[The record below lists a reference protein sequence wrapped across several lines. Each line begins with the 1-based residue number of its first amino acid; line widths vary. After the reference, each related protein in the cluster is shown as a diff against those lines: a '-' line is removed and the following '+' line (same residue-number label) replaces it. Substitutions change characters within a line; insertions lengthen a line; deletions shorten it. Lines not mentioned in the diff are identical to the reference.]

1 MESPDEL
8 RRAAVDVVAPSD
20 ASASEAD
27 EIIDLTDIVERGEIP
42 AENGFRKENTDTG
55 LELEKSEALSLD
67 VLMADLRSG
76 QSTAP
81 NGAVEE
87 FDLDSLLDG
96 VMSQKES
103 AKEASAS
110 QGNVLKGES
119 DMLASD
125 DGKNS
130 AEDDEFDALLQD
142 IVGEIEPSPGAP
154 SDEGGEDEIGL
165 DDLDSLLTSLGGGAP
180 KSVSAASGAKEQ
192 GETQPRGGET
202 SAGSTHSPHSDDE
215 SSSDLSLDELD
226 NLLDSFEVPG
236 VDTSLSSKDE
246 KISERVGSRQEKT
259 VAASSRAAG
268 KNEPVFDPSSDE
280 SSQEVEDGGGLE
292 DLDQLLDTLMTNEP
306 EKRMVSPEPAGEMQ
320 RAVSSVV
327 PEEMKEVFSGS
338 EKPRV
343 VPREKRE
350 AVIQKSDELNLDI
363 FSRELTAIKS
373 TCEAALAE
381 AGARMTELEAR
392 LREEQEKTS
401 RISTLAERLDLVD
414 SRLEEMGKE
423 LGQVLASEK
432 SGAEP
437 DEAAIRAVV
446 ARELMSEDHMPPYAA
461 ALAERLDLVD
471 SRLEEMGKELGQ
483 VLASGKSGAEPDE
496 AAIRAVVAQELMSED
511 HMPPYAAALAERLDL
526 VDSRL
531 EEMGKELGQVLA
543 SEKSGAEP
551 DEAAIRAVVAQELMS
566 EDHMPPY
573 VAALEARLNAV
584 DSCLEELGQAL
595 ASEKV
600 GTEPDEEAIQ
610 AIVVR
615 ELMNESNTPS
625 YVVTL
630 TERLDAVDSRMEEL
644 RQALASEKAGKEP
657 DEKAIQAIVT
667 RELMSDS
674 NTPPYVEGMVN
685 ELVNFEN
692 RIIALENRLEKQESS
707 SEKAAAEA
715 AARVIREEMSAMFAE
730 LGQSE

>member
-363 FSRELTAIKS
+363 FSRELAAIKS

-423 LGQVLASEK
+423 LGQVLASE
-432 SGAEP
+432 
-437 DEAAIRAVV
+437 
-446 ARELMSEDHMPPYAA
+446 
-461 ALAERLDLVD
+461 
-471 SRLEEMGKELGQ
+471 
-483 VLASGKSGAEPDE
+483 KSGAEPDE

>member
-363 FSRELTAIKS
+363 FSRELAAIKS

-446 ARELMSEDHMPPYAA
+446 A
-461 ALAERLDLVD
+461 
-471 SRLEEMGKELGQ
+471 
-483 VLASGKSGAEPDE
+483 
-496 AAIRAVVAQELMSED
+496 QELMSED

-531 EEMGKELGQVLA
+531 EGMGKELGQVLA

>member
-1 MESPDEL
+1 
-8 RRAAVDVVAPSD
+8 
-20 ASASEAD
+20 
-27 EIIDLTDIVERGEIP
+27 
-42 AENGFRKENTDTG
+42 
-55 LELEKSEALSLD
+55 
-67 VLMADLRSG
+67 
-76 QSTAP
+76 
-81 NGAVEE
+81 
-87 FDLDSLLDG
+87 
-96 VMSQKES
+96 
-103 AKEASAS
+103 
-110 QGNVLKGES
+110 
-119 DMLASD
+119 
-125 DGKNS
+125 
-130 AEDDEFDALLQD
+130 
-142 IVGEIEPSPGAP
+142 
-154 SDEGGEDEIGL
+154 
-165 DDLDSLLTSLGGGAP
+165 
-180 KSVSAASGAKEQ
+180 
-192 GETQPRGGET
+192 
-202 SAGSTHSPHSDDE
+202 
-215 SSSDLSLDELD
+215 
-226 NLLDSFEVPG
+226 
-236 VDTSLSSKDE
+236 
-246 KISERVGSRQEKT
+246 
-259 VAASSRAAG
+259 
-268 KNEPVFDPSSDE
+268 
-280 SSQEVEDGGGLE
+280 
-292 DLDQLLDTLMTNEP
+292 MTNEP

-363 FSRELTAIKS
+363 FSRELAAIKS

-446 ARELMSEDHMPPYAA
+446 A
-461 ALAERLDLVD
+461 
-471 SRLEEMGKELGQ
+471 
-483 VLASGKSGAEPDE
+483 
-496 AAIRAVVAQELMSED
+496 QELMSED

-531 EEMGKELGQVLA
+531 EGMGKELGQVLA

>member
-363 FSRELTAIKS
+363 FSRELAAIKS

-446 ARELMSEDHMPPYAA
+446 AQELMSEDNMPPYAA
-461 ALAERLDLVD
+461 ALAERLDMVD
-471 SRLEEMGKELGQ
+471 SRLEG
-483 VLASGKSGAEPDE
+483 
-496 AAIRAVVAQELMSED
+496 
-511 HMPPYAAALAERLDL
+511 
-526 VDSRL
+526 
-531 EEMGKELGQVLA
+531 MGKELGQVLA

>member
-1 MESPDEL
+1 M
-8 RRAAVDVVAPSD
+8 
-20 ASASEAD
+20 
-27 EIIDLTDIVERGEIP
+27 
-42 AENGFRKENTDTG
+42 
-55 LELEKSEALSLD
+55 
-67 VLMADLRSG
+67 
-76 QSTAP
+76 
-81 NGAVEE
+81 
-87 FDLDSLLDG
+87 
-96 VMSQKES
+96 
-103 AKEASAS
+103 
-110 QGNVLKGES
+110 
-119 DMLASD
+119 
-125 DGKNS
+125 
-130 AEDDEFDALLQD
+130 
-142 IVGEIEPSPGAP
+142 
-154 SDEGGEDEIGL
+154 
-165 DDLDSLLTSLGGGAP
+165 
-180 KSVSAASGAKEQ
+180 
-192 GETQPRGGET
+192 
-202 SAGSTHSPHSDDE
+202 
-215 SSSDLSLDELD
+215 
-226 NLLDSFEVPG
+226 DSFEVPG

-363 FSRELTAIKS
+363 FSRELAAIKS

-414 SRLEEMGKE
+414 SRLEE
-423 LGQVLASEK
+423 
-432 SGAEP
+432 
-437 DEAAIRAVV
+437 R
-446 ARELMSEDHMPPYAA
+446 
-461 ALAERLDLVD
+461 
-471 SRLEEMGKELGQ
+471 
-483 VLASGKSGAEPDE
+483 
-496 AAIRAVVAQELMSED
+496 
-511 HMPPYAAALAERLDL
+511 
-526 VDSRL
+526 
-531 EEMGKELGQVLA
+531 GKELGQVLA

>member
-20 ASASEAD
+20 SEAD
-27 EIIDLTDIVERGEIP
+27 EIIDLTDIVEQGEIP
-42 AENGFRKENTDTG
+42 AENGLRKENTDTG

-67 VLMADLRSG
+67 VLMADLRSDE
-76 QSTAP
+76 SAAP
-81 NGAVEE
+81 NGGAEE

-103 AKEASAS
+103 AKAASAR
-110 QGNVLKGES
+110 QGNVLQGGS

-125 DGKNS
+125 DEK
-130 AEDDEFDALLQD
+130 AIVEDDEFDALLQD
-142 IVGEIEPSPGAP
+142 IVGEIEPSPAEP

-165 DDLDSLLTSLGGGAP
+165 DDLDSLLTSLGGGAESL
-180 KSVSAASGAKEQ
+180 SVASSGKEH
-192 GETQPRGGET
+192 GKTQAGGGE
-202 SAGSTHSPHSDDE
+202 SSSDFPHSSHSADE

-236 VDTSLSSKDE
+236 ANASLSPEDK
-246 KISERVGSRQEKT
+246 KISERVGSQQKKT
-259 VAASSRAAG
+259 VAAPSRAAG
-268 KNEPVFDPSSDE
+268 KNEPVFDASSDE
-280 SSQEVEDGGGLE
+280 SLREAEDGEGLE
-292 DLDQLLDTLMTNEP
+292 DLDQLLDTLMANEP
-306 EKRMVSPEPAGEMQ
+306 EKRMAPPEPAGETQ
-320 RAVSSVV
+320 RAVSAVA
-327 PEEMKEVFSGS
+327 PEES
-338 EKPRV
+338 EKTRV

-350 AVIQKSDELNLDI
+350 ACIQKSDELNSDI
-363 FSRELTAIKS
+363 FSRELAALKS
-373 TCEAALAE
+373 TCEAALAD
-381 AGARMTELEAR
+381 AGAHMAELEAR
-392 LREEQEKTS
+392 LREEEEKTS

-414 SRLEEMGKE
+414 SRLEEMGKKLE
-423 LGQVLASEK
+423 QVLASEK

-437 DEAAIRAVV
+437 DEAAIRA
-446 ARELMSEDHMPPYAA
+446 L
-461 ALAERLDLVD
+461 
-471 SRLEEMGKELGQ
+471 
-483 VLASGKSGAEPDE
+483 
-496 AAIRAVVAQELMSED
+496 VAQELMSED
-511 HMPPYAAALAERLDL
+511 HMPPYAAVLAERLDL

-531 EEMGKELGQVLA
+531 EETRKELEQVLA

-551 DEAAIRAVVAQELMS
+551 DEAAIRALVVQELMS

-573 VAALEARLNAV
+573 AAALEARLNAV

-595 ASEKV
+595 ASEKA
-600 GTEPDEEAIQ
+600 GT
-610 AIVVR
+610 
-615 ELMNESNTPS
+615 
-625 YVVTL
+625 
-630 TERLDAVDSRMEEL
+630 
-644 RQALASEKAGKEP
+644 EP

-730 LGQSE
+730 LGQNE

>member
-363 FSRELTAIKS
+363 FSRELAAIKS

-446 ARELMSEDHMPPYAA
+446 A
-461 ALAERLDLVD
+461 
-471 SRLEEMGKELGQ
+471 
-483 VLASGKSGAEPDE
+483 
-496 AAIRAVVAQELMSED
+496 QELMSED
-511 HMPPYAAALAERLDL
+511 HMPPYAAALAERLDM

-531 EEMGKELGQVLA
+531 EGMGKELGQVLA

>member
-280 SSQEVEDGGGLE
+280 SPQEVEDGGGLE

-363 FSRELTAIKS
+363 FSRELAAIKS

-423 LGQVLASEK
+423 LGQVLASE
-432 SGAEP
+432 
-437 DEAAIRAVV
+437 
-446 ARELMSEDHMPPYAA
+446 
-461 ALAERLDLVD
+461 
-471 SRLEEMGKELGQ
+471 
-483 VLASGKSGAEPDE
+483 KSGAEPDE

>member
-306 EKRMVSPEPAGEMQ
+306 EKRMVPPEPAGEMQ

-363 FSRELTAIKS
+363 FSRELAAIKS

-446 ARELMSEDHMPPYAA
+446 A
-461 ALAERLDLVD
+461 
-471 SRLEEMGKELGQ
+471 
-483 VLASGKSGAEPDE
+483 
-496 AAIRAVVAQELMSED
+496 QELMSED
-511 HMPPYAAALAERLDL
+511 HMPPYAAALAERLDM

-531 EEMGKELGQVLA
+531 EGMGKELGQVLA